1 MKLALKSVVYL
12 VLLFMAVHFFRQF
25 RAEYELASTMASQL
39 PTERGETNSAP
50 VVSESS
56 TNAEALATNGLSAK
70 PAAGEGTESGAKPNL
85 GGVSTNASIA
95 DTNLTGV
102 LSTNAAGGTN
112 PPVSYATEM
121 SRHRS
126 AAITQMA
133 LFIVSLI
140 LLGGLAAW
148 DFARS
153 MGERSHALVFQ
164 ENEGAER
171 APEYEAAEQEW
182 SNGNYLEAIGQMR
195 EYLKHNP
202 SEQYVALR
210 IAEIYEK
217 DLGNH
222 VAAAMELEEV
232 LGKRLPREKWGWTA
246 IHLANIYSGK
256 LNKPDQALGL
266 LTRIVEHYPETG
278 AAKKARARLGIP
290 DPDPGAVASGETPPE
305 SGSGP
310 TEDGQDPSN
319 LPKGFRPKK

>member
-25 RAEYELASTMASQL
+25 RAEYELASSMASQL
-39 PTERGETNSAP
+39 STERGETNSVP
-50 VVSESS
+50 VVTGSP
-56 TNAEALATNGLSAK
+56 TNAETVITNELPAK
-70 PAAGEGTESGAKPNL
+70 VVEGDASESGGKPNL
-85 GGVSTNASIA
+85 GADSTNASTL
-95 DTNLTGV
+95 DTNLSTV
-102 LSTNAAGGTN
+102 LSTNSSAGTN
-112 PPVSYATEM
+112 QPASYATEM

-140 LLGGLAAW
+140 LLGGIAAW

-153 MGERSHALVFQ
+153 MGERSHALIFQ

-290 DPDPGAVASGETPPE
+290 DPELGGVASTDTPTDA
-305 SGSGP
+305 GSGAP
-310 TEDGQDPSN
+310 EDGQDPSN

>member
-1 MKLALKSVVYL
+1 MT
-12 VLLFMAVHFFRQF
+12 QF
-25 RAEYELASTMASQL
+25 
-39 PTERGETNSAP
+39 G
-50 VVSESS
+50 
-56 TNAEALATNGLSAK
+56 
-70 PAAGEGTESGAKPNL
+70 
-85 GGVSTNASIA
+85 
-95 DTNLTGV
+95 
-102 LSTNAAGGTN
+102 
-112 PPVSYATEM
+112 
-121 SRHRS
+121 
-126 AAITQMA
+126 
-133 LFIVSLI
+133 LFIVSII

-153 MGERSHALVFQ
+153 VGERSHALVFQ

-182 SNGNYLEAIGQMR
+182 SNGNYLEAISEMR

-290 DPDPGAVASGETPPE
+290 DPEPGAVAASE
-305 SGSGP
+305 SSESSEPGASA
-310 TEDGQDPSN
+310 EGQDPSN